1 MLETVA
7 KTCYDGRDRSPKHF
21 TQKEAIN
28 VDLGLKNKVAVVTGG
43 TMVIGLATAKVLA
56 REGAQVVICGR
67 SQEKMDAAITVAK
80 EEGILL
86 CGKTADVT
94 DEASFTTF
102 AEWVW
107 AKFGRVDILVNNAG
121 RGSPGAALTL
131 EKEVWQN
138 VLDTNLTSVW
148 NCSKVVSPYIERS
161 GGGVIVNVSSL
172 SGRIAFTHQGAYP
185 VSKAGVNALTR
196 VMASELAAKGIRVVA
211 VAPGFTETEMLKK
224 KYGDTSFLTDTT
236 ILRRLAKP
244 EEIGQLIAFLASDLA
259 GYITAE
265 VVEIS
270 GGAFQVRDPGFSW
283 ERE

>member
-1 MLETVA
+1 M
-7 KTCYDGRDRSPKHF
+7 
-21 TQKEAIN
+21 
-28 VDLGLKNKVAVVTGG
+28 DLGLRDKVTIVTGG
-43 TMVIGLATAKVLA
+43 TQGIGLATAKVLA
-56 REGAQVVICGR
+56 KEGARVLVCGR
-67 SQEKMDAAITVAK
+67 SQQKLDEAVATAK
-80 EEGILL
+80 TEGLL
-86 CGKTADVT
+86 LEGKTADVT
-94 DEASFTTF
+94 DEDSVAAFVQ
-102 AEWVW
+102 WVW
-107 AKFGRVDILVNNAG
+107 DTCGRVDILVNNAG

-131 EKEVWQN
+131 DREVWQN

-148 NCSKVVSPYIERS
+148 NCSRVVSPYIARS

-196 VMASELAAKGIRVVA
+196 VMASELAADHIRVVA
-211 VAPGFTETEMLKK
+211 VAPGFTETEMLKN
-224 KYGDTSFLTDTT
+224 KYGDTGFLTDTT
-236 ILRRLAKP
+236 IAHRLAKP

-283 ERE
+283 KKKDG

>member
-1 MLETVA
+1 M
-7 KTCYDGRDRSPKHF
+7 
-21 TQKEAIN
+21 
-28 VDLGLKNKVAVVTGG
+28 DLGLKNKVAIVTGG
-43 TMVIGLATAKVLA
+43 TLGIGLATAKVLA
-56 REGAQVVICGR
+56 REGARVFVCGR
-67 SQEKMDAAITVAK
+67 SREKLDAAIAAAK
-80 EEGILL
+80 AEGIQLE
-86 CGKTADVT
+86 GRTADVT
-94 DEASFTTF
+94 DEDSICTF
-102 AEWVW
+102 AQWVW
-107 AKFGRVDILVNNAG
+107 DTCGRVDILVNNAG

-148 NCSKVVSPYIERS
+148 NCSKAVSAYIAKT

-185 VSKAGVNALTR
+185 VSKAGVNALTK
-196 VMASELAAKGIRVVA
+196 VMASELAADHIRVVA
-211 VAPGFTETEMLKK
+211 VAPGFTQTEMLKN

-236 ILRRLAKP
+236 IAHRLAQP

-265 VVEIS
+265 VIEIS

-283 ERE
+283 NKKKG

>member
-1 MLETVA
+1 M
-7 KTCYDGRDRSPKHF
+7 
-21 TQKEAIN
+21 
-28 VDLGLKNKVAVVTGG
+28 DLGLNNKVAVVTGG
-43 TMVIGLATAKVLA
+43 TLGIGLSTAKVLA
-56 REGAQVVICGR
+56 REGAHVVVCGR
-67 SQEKMDAAITVAK
+67 SQEKLNAAIAAAK
-80 EEGILL
+80 DEGLL
-86 CGKTADVT
+86 LRGMTADVT
-94 DEASFTTF
+94 NEQSFKEF
-102 AEWVW
+102 ADWVW
-107 AKFGRVDILVNNAG
+107 NEFGRVDILVNNAG

-148 NCSKVVSPYIERS
+148 NCSKVIAPYIEQS
-161 GGGVIVNVSSL
+161 GGGAIVNVSSL

-196 VMASELAAKGIRVVA
+196 VMASELAAKNIRVVA

-236 ILRRLAKP
+236 ILHRLAKP
-244 EEIGQLIAFLASDLA
+244 EEIGQLIAFLSSDLA

-283 ERE
+283 DKKNG

>member
-1 MLETVA
+1 M
-7 KTCYDGRDRSPKHF
+7 
-21 TQKEAIN
+21 
-28 VDLGLKNKVAVVTGG
+28 DLGLKNKVAVVTGG
-43 TMVIGLATAKVLA
+43 TLGIGLAAAKVLA
-56 REGAQVVICGR
+56 REGAKVVVCGR
-67 SQEKMDAAITVAK
+67 SQAKLDAAIAAAK
-80 EEGILL
+80 EEGLL
-86 CGKTADVT
+86 LWGKTADVT
-94 DEASFTTF
+94 DEQSFTEF

-107 AKFGRVDILVNNAG
+107 SEFGRVDILVNNAG

-148 NCSKVVSPYIERS
+148 NCSKTVSPYIAKT
-161 GGGVIVNVSSL
+161 GGGVIINISSL

-196 VMASELAAKGIRVVA
+196 VMASELAADNIRVVA
-211 VAPGFTETEMLKK
+211 VAPGFTETELLKN
-224 KYGDTSFLTDTT
+224 KYGDTSFLTDTA
-236 ILRRLAKP
+236 ILHRLAKP

-265 VVEIS
+265 VIEIS

-283 ERE
+283 NRKNG

>member
-1 MLETVA
+1 M
-7 KTCYDGRDRSPKHF
+7 
-21 TQKEAIN
+21 
-28 VDLGLKNKVAVVTGG
+28 DLGLNNKVAVVTGG
-43 TMVIGLATAKVLA
+43 TLGIGLATAKVLA
-56 REGAQVVICGR
+56 REGARVVVCGR
-67 SQEKMDAAITVAK
+67 SQEKLDAAIAAVR

-86 CGKTADVT
+86 QGMTADVT
-94 DEASFTTF
+94 DEASFQTF
-102 AEWVW
+102 ADWVW
-107 AKFGRVDILVNNAG
+107 SAFGRVDILVNNAG

-148 NCSKVVSPYIERS
+148 NCSKVISPYIGQS

-185 VSKAGVNALTR
+185 VSKAGINALTK
-196 VMASELAAKGIRVVA
+196 VMASELAAQNIRVVA
-211 VAPGFTETEMLKK
+211 VAPGFTETEMLKN

-236 ILRRLAKP
+236 ILHRLAKP
-244 EEIGQLIAFLASDLA
+244 EEIGQLIAFLSSDLA

-265 VVEIS
+265 VIEIS

-283 ERE
+283 NKKNG

>member
-1 MLETVA
+1 M
-7 KTCYDGRDRSPKHF
+7 
-21 TQKEAIN
+21 
-28 VDLGLKNKVAVVTGG
+28 DLGLKNKVAVVTGG
-43 TMVIGLATAKVLA
+43 TLGIGLATAKTLA
-56 REGAQVVICGR
+56 REGATVVICGR
-67 SQEKMDAAITVAK
+67 SQDKLDAAIAAAR
-80 EEGILL
+80 EDGLL
-86 CGKTADVT
+86 LHGMTADVT
-94 DEASFTTF
+94 DEASFTAF
-102 AEWVW
+102 ADWVW
-107 AKFGRVDILVNNAG
+107 SKFGRVDILVNNAG
-121 RGSPGAALTL
+121 RGSPGPALSL

-148 NCSKVVSPYIERS
+148 NCSKVISPYMEQS
-161 GGGVIVNVSSL
+161 GGGAIVNVSSL

-196 VMASELAAKGIRVVA
+196 VMASELAAKNIRVVA

-236 ILRRLAKP
+236 ILHRLAKP

-270 GGAFQVRDPGFSW
+270 GGAFQVRDPGWSW
-283 ERE
+283 DRKKD

>member
-1 MLETVA
+1 M
-7 KTCYDGRDRSPKHF
+7 
-21 TQKEAIN
+21 
-28 VDLGLKNKVAVVTGG
+28 DLGLKNKVAVVTGG
-43 TMVIGLATAKVLA
+43 TLGIGLATAKVLA
-56 REGAQVVICGR
+56 REGAQVVVCGR
-67 SQEKMDAAITVAK
+67 SQGKLDAAIAAAK
-80 EEGILL
+80 EEGLL
-86 CGKTADVT
+86 LHGMTADVT
-94 DEASFTTF
+94 DETSFKEF
-102 AEWVW
+102 ADWVW
-107 AKFGRVDILVNNAG
+107 SEFGRVDILVNNAG

-148 NCSKVVSPYIERS
+148 NCSKVISPYMEQS
-161 GGGVIVNVSSL
+161 GGGAIVNVSSL

-196 VMASELAAKGIRVVA
+196 VMASELAAKNIRVVA
-211 VAPGFTETEMLKK
+211 VAPGFTETEMLKN

-236 ILRRLAKP
+236 ILHRLAKP
-244 EEIGQLIAFLASDLA
+244 EEIGQLIAFLSSDLA

-283 ERE
+283 NKKNG

>member
-1 MLETVA
+1 M
-7 KTCYDGRDRSPKHF
+7 
-21 TQKEAIN
+21 
-28 VDLGLKNKVAVVTGG
+28 DLGLKGKVAVVTGG
-43 TMVIGLATAKVLA
+43 TLGIGLAAAKVLA
-56 REGAQVVICGR
+56 GEGATVVVCGR
-67 SQEKMDAAITVAK
+67 SQDKLDAAIAAAK

-86 CGKTADVT
+86 HGRTADVT
-94 DEASFTTF
+94 DGDSFTAF
-102 AEWVW
+102 ADWVW
-107 AKFGRVDILVNNAG
+107 NEFGRVDILVNNAG
-121 RGSPGAALTL
+121 RGSPGAALSL

-148 NCSKVVSPYIERS
+148 NCSKVMAPYLERS
-161 GGGVIVNVSSL
+161 GGGAIVNVSSL

-185 VSKAGVNALTR
+185 VSKAGVNALTK

-236 ILRRLAKP
+236 ILHRLAKP
-244 EEIGQLIAFLASDLA
+244 EEIGRLIAFLASDLA

-270 GGAFQVRDPGFSW
+270 GGAFQVRDPGWSW
-283 ERE
+283 SQE

>member
-1 MLETVA
+1 M
-7 KTCYDGRDRSPKHF
+7 
-21 TQKEAIN
+21 
-28 VDLGLKNKVAVVTGG
+28 DLGLNNKVAVVTGG
-43 TMVIGLATAKVLA
+43 TLGIGLSTAKVLA
-56 REGAQVVICGR
+56 REGAHVVVCGR
-67 SQEKMDAAITVAK
+67 SQEKLNAAIAAAK
-80 EEGILL
+80 DEGLL
-86 CGKTADVT
+86 LRGMTADVT
-94 DEASFTTF
+94 DEQSFKEF
-102 AEWVW
+102 ADWVW
-107 AKFGRVDILVNNAG
+107 NEFGRVDILVNNAG

-148 NCSKVVSPYIERS
+148 NCSKVIAPYIEQS
-161 GGGVIVNVSSL
+161 GGGAIVNVSSL

-196 VMASELAAKGIRVVA
+196 VMASELAAKNIRVVA

-236 ILRRLAKP
+236 ILHRLAKP
-244 EEIGQLIAFLASDLA
+244 EEIGQLIAFLSSDLA

-283 ERE
+283 DKKNG

>member
-1 MLETVA
+1 M
-7 KTCYDGRDRSPKHF
+7 
-21 TQKEAIN
+21 
-28 VDLGLKNKVAVVTGG
+28 DLGLKDKVAIVTGG
-43 TMVIGLATAKVLA
+43 TLGIGLATARVLA
-56 REGAQVVICGR
+56 REGAKVVVCGR
-67 SQEKMDAAITVAK
+67 SQERLDAAIAAAK
-80 EEGILL
+80 AEGLL
-86 CGKTADVT
+86 LEGKTADVT
-94 DEASFTTF
+94 DEESFGAF
-102 AEWVW
+102 ARWVW
-107 AKFGRVDILVNNAG
+107 DTHGRVDILVNNAG

-131 EKEVWQN
+131 EREVWQN

-148 NCSKVVSPYIERS
+148 NCSKAVSPYIAQS

-196 VMASELAAKGIRVVA
+196 VMASELAADHIRVVA
-211 VAPGFTETEMLKK
+211 VAPGFTQTEMLKN

-236 ILRRLAKP
+236 IAHRLAKP

-283 ERE
+283 KRKKE

>member
-1 MLETVA
+1 M
-7 KTCYDGRDRSPKHF
+7 
-21 TQKEAIN
+21 
-28 VDLGLKNKVAVVTGG
+28 DLGLKNKVAVVTGG
-43 TMVIGLATAKVLA
+43 TLGIGLAAAEVLA
-56 REGAQVVICGR
+56 HEGAQVVVCGR
-67 SQEKMDAAITVAK
+67 SQEKLDTAIVAAA

-86 CGKTADVT
+86 WGKTADVT
-94 DEASFTTF
+94 DEKSFSEF
-102 AEWVW
+102 AAWVW
-107 AKFGRVDILVNNAG
+107 AEFGQIDILVNNAG

-148 NCSKVVSPYIERS
+148 NCSKIVSPYIAKT
-161 GGGVIVNVSSL
+161 GGGVIINISSL

-185 VSKAGVNALTR
+185 VSKAGVNALTK
-196 VMASELAAKGIRVVA
+196 VMASELAAKNIRVVA

-265 VVEIS
+265 VIEIS
-270 GGAFQVRDPGFSW
+270 GGAFQVRDPGWSW
-283 ERE
+283 ERKE